1 MKRPSLPAAV
11 SVLVAAGVL
20 AACGSDD
27 EGRAG
32 NTPAV
37 TATSTASPAPSGT
50 PTSAPTT
57 SPTSTSPAGTPS
69 GSHTPSSAHRVL
81 TLADNGK
88 TVPLAVGQ
96 SLSVR
101 LGGPWLWTEPVVDGG
116 AIDVAQVNFLVD
128 PGYSEWTVQGLQ
140 AGRATLQINGE
151 ANCPTEGDTVC
162 ILGAKFFALT
172 FAVG

>member
-1 MKRPSLPAAV
+1 MKRPSLAATV
-11 SVLVAAGVL
+11 SVLVATGVL

-32 NTPAV
+32 TTLAV

-57 SPTSTSPAGTPS
+57 SPTSKSPASTPS
-69 GSHTPSSAHRVL
+69 GSHTPSSDHRVL

-88 TVPLAVGQ
+88 TVPIAVGQ

-101 LGGPWLWTEPVVDGG
+101 LGGPWLWREPVVDGG
-116 AIDVAQVNFLVD
+116 IDVAQVNFLVD
-128 PGYSEWTVQGLQ
+128 PGYSEWTVRGLQ

-151 ANCPTEGDTVC
+151 ANCPTQGDTVC
-162 ILGAKFFALT
+162 ILGPKFFALT

>member
-1 MKRPSLPAAV
+1 VKRPSLPAAL

-32 NTPAV
+32 NTPTV
-37 TATSTASPAPSGT
+37 TATSTAPTPSST

-57 SPTSTSPAGTPS
+57 TPTSTSPASTPS
-69 GSHTPSSAHRVL
+69 GSQTPSSGHLVL

-128 PGYSEWTVQGLQ
+128 PGYSEWTVRGLQ

>member
-1 MKRPSLPAAV
+1 VKRPSLAATG
-11 SVLVAAGVL
+11 SVLVAVGVL
-20 AACGSDD
+20 AACGTDD
-27 EGRAG
+27 EGRVG

-37 TATSTASPAPSGT
+37 RATSTASPGPSGT

-57 SPTSTSPAGTPS
+57 PPTSTSPTSTPS
-69 GSHTPSSAHRVL
+69 GSHTPSSGHRVL

-88 TVPLAVGQ
+88 TVALAVGQ

-101 LGGPWLWTEPVVDGG
+101 LGGPWLWGEPVLDGG

>member
-1 MKRPSLPAAV
+1 MKRPSLAATG
-11 SVLVAAGVL
+11 SVLVAVGVL
-20 AACGSDD
+20 AACSSDD

-37 TATSTASPAPSGT
+37 TATSTASSTPSGT

-57 SPTSTSPAGTPS
+57 SPTSTSPASTPS
-69 GSHTPSSAHRVL
+69 GSHTPSSGHRVL

-128 PGYSEWTVQGLQ
+128 PGYSEWTVRGLQ

-162 ILGAKFFALT
+162 ILGAKFFAIT